1 MARGADPD
9 YIGSLL
15 LMDGFDMGIRF
26 DGFGENMKKIM
37 ELPIKYLDSAHD
49 KAVGLVEDI
58 QAMIYAP
65 FPDDELPNEGQ
76 DPSSNSV
83 VNGSS
88 TTSVEVDQ
96 INSNEEL
103 SSSSSSLITA
113 EDISLSTADNDPHE
127 TESVSSKNPDSSA
140 SEDTISLERTV
151 GTKEEYM
158 LGNSENLSDSCA
170 PKDTISPRTV
180 SSGNKVVLC
189 NSENLSDRCAPEDTI
204 SLGKTVSSEDEI
216 ILWNPGS
223 SVNPPQ
229 SHEQATIFQDYVSQE
244 AKPDKVMQQVGL
256 HSSGHSES
264 SGCNGKILLGR
275 ISADGK
281 EKSEIYSSDSPEK
294 SRKHD
299 LRDGE
304 EQMKNNKAEASSVP
318 QPKNASFKKIVMRS
332 LSNKLRWSKKTSP
345 IRPQDAANVHYEV
358 ISSSEDLEH
367 DWELL

>member
-127 TESVSSKNPDSSA
+127 TESVSSKNPD
-140 SEDTISLERTV
+140 
-151 GTKEEYM
+151 
-158 LGNSENLSDSCA
+158 
-170 PKDTISPRTV
+170 
-180 SSGNKVVLC
+180 
-189 NSENLSDRCAPEDTI
+189 
-204 SLGKTVSSEDEI
+204 
-216 ILWNPGS
+216 
-223 SVNPPQ
+223 
-229 SHEQATIFQDYVSQE
+229 
-244 AKPDKVMQQVGL
+244 
-256 HSSGHSES
+256 
-264 SGCNGKILLGR
+264 
-275 ISADGK
+275 
-281 EKSEIYSSDSPEK
+281 
-294 SRKHD
+294 